1 MKIGEIGRARFV
13 FGGLGLV
20 PVLLAGWFGY
30 VQVGQAATLE
40 GRGGQPL
47 PLVAAT
53 AERQAWRVETVPAPR
68 GTKQRPR
75 ARQARTTAATS
86 SVVAGRT
93 TAAGSSASRVSPSH
107 PYA

>member
-68 GTKQRPR
+68 GTILDRNGGTLAADRETYEVR
-75 ARQARTTAATS
+75 ARVSVPRTKQKDMS
-86 SVVAGRT
+86 LFRG
-93 TAAGSSASRVSPSH
+93 
-107 PYA
+107 